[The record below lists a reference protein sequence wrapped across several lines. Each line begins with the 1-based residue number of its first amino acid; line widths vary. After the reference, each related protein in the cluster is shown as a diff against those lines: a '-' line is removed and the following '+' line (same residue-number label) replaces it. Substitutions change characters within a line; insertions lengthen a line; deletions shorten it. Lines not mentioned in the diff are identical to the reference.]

1 MEKEVFIEI
10 KSLHIADGEEMKL
23 DTKASGKL
31 YERNGKKFISY
42 EEVSEDGET
51 IKNLLKFDSSFLEI
65 TKKGALTSVM
75 HFEQGKEYITDYNTP
90 FGMLTVRT
98 YTKQFLYTEDK
109 KEIQILTKYD
119 MEINNSHNEK
129 CDVKIRIMLHYLPL
143 PLGEVAERSEGG
155 EGPLSH
161 LR

>member
-23 DTKASGKL
+23 DTKASGKI

-109 KEIQILTKYD
+109 KEIQILAKYD

-129 CDVKIRIMLHYLPL
+129 CDVKIRIMLQYLPL
-143 PLGEVAERSEGG
+143 PLGEVTEHSEVG

>member
-1 MEKEVFIEI
+1 LEKEVFIEI
-10 KSLHIADGEEMKL
+10 NSLHIADGEEMKL
-23 DTKASGKL
+23 DTKAGGKL
-31 YERNGKKFISY
+31 YERNGKKFVSF
-42 EEVSEDGET
+42 EEVTEDGET
-51 IKNLLKFDSSFLEI
+51 VRNLLKFDSSFLEI

-75 HFEQGKEYITDYNTP
+75 HFEKGKEYITDYNTP

-129 CDVKIRIMLHYLPL
+129 CDVKIRIMLPL
-143 PLGEVAERSEGG
+143 
-155 EGPLSH
+155 
-161 LR
+161 

>member
-1 MEKEVFIEI
+1 MEKEVFIDIRSRHTAE
-10 KSLHIADGEEMKL
+10 GEEMKL
-23 DTKASGKL
+23 DTKASGKM
-31 YERNGKKFISY
+31 YERNGKKFVSF
-42 EEVSEDGET
+42 EEVTEDGET
-51 IKNLLKFDSSFLEI
+51 VKTLLKFDSSFLEI

-75 HFEQGKEYITDYNTP
+75 HLEKGKEHITDYNTP

-98 YTKQFLYTEDK
+98 YTKQFLFSESE

-129 CDVKIRIMLHYLPL
+129 CDVKIRIMLYYSPL
-143 PLGEVAERSEGG
+143 PLGEVAEHSEGG

>member
-23 DTKASGKL
+23 DTKASGKI

-98 YTKQFLYTEDK
+98 YTKQFSLLDEQHK
-109 KEIQILTKYD
+109 IKILTKYD
-119 MEINNSHNEK
+119 MEINNTHTEECEIVIEILLK
-129 CDVKIRIMLHYLPL
+129 
-143 PLGEVAERSEGG
+143 
-155 EGPLSH
+155 
-161 LR
+161 